1 MGFFLKKIVK
11 IITKIYSKTMKSVLI
26 HVVIIRWSKLF
37 YKKVLKNEVGMIKMN
52 ILINTSFTIR
62 IAKHVENMHQ

>member
-1 MGFFLKKIVK
+1 
-11 IITKIYSKTMKSVLI
+11 MKSVLI